1 MLKKILFSLMCF
13 SLVFLIACG
22 ITEELEQAKVSVK
35 ELKATLKH
43 EETLYD
49 ELIANLSNI
58 SAALKEDLTAQ
69 PETGRYPDGEGA
81 IYNNFEERK
90 ELLAEMT
97 NLNQEIIKSHKELSR
112 IVKKNGADVDNKQ
125 LTLIN
130 QSLDIIIGN
139 FASLEVY
146 TNLNETQADEF
157 YRNLPAENLE
167 TQLSILH
174 RTYGAIEIVSE
185 EAQAN
190 IEYTLSLVDKFLAE
204 APKSKEK
211 SK

>member
-1 MLKKILFSLMCF
+1 MLKKIFLSLACL
-13 SLVFLIACG
+13 SLVFLVACG
-22 ITEELEQAKVSVK
+22 ITEELEQAKLSVK
-35 ELKATLKH
+35 ELKSTLKH
-43 EETLYD
+43 EESLYD
-49 ELIANLSNI
+49 ELVANLSNI
-58 SAALKEDLTAQ
+58 STAFKDDLKAE
-69 PETGRYPDGEGA
+69 PKTGRYPDGEGE
-81 IYNNFEERK
+81 IYTNFEERK
-90 ELLAEMT
+90 NILSEMT
-97 NLNQEIIKSHKELSR
+97 ALNQEIIKSHKELSR

-157 YRNLPAENLE
+157 YRNLPTENLE